1 MSGNDEYEP
10 ERDRVQESARE
21 RQHERSESVE
31 EMAGQV
37 GKLLG
42 EHKYPV
48 SAEELSVE
56 YADQIIDL
64 PNETE
69 SLGHVFDRLVDERFE
84 SEAEVREAVVNELTG
99 EEGGP
104 SEFNDERSLSDLD
117 EDR

>member
-1 MSGNDEYEP
+1 MSGDDEYDPEP
-10 ERDRVQESARE
+10 DRVQEEARK

-48 SAEELSVE
+48 TAEELSVE
-56 YADQIIDL
+56 YADQVIDL

-84 SEAEVREAVVNELTG
+84 SEAEVREVVLNELTG
-99 EEGGP
+99 EQGGP
-104 SEFNDERSLSDLD
+104 SECNDERPLSELD
-117 EDR
+117 GDR